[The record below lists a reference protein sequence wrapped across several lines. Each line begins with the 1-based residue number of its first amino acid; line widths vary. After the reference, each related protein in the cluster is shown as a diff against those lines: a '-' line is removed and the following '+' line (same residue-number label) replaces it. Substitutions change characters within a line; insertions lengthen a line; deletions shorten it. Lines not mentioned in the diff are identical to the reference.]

1 MKYQSNKIFMFN
13 TKKFKLKI
21 YIIKLYNYIYF
32 YFN

>member
-21 YIIKLYNYIYF
+21 NINRAKKEK
-32 YFN
+32 

>member
-21 YIIKLYNYIYF
+21 NINFNKKIFKII
-32 YFN
+32 

>member
-21 YIIKLYNYIYF
+21 NIIN
-32 YFN
+32 NETNN